1 MAEAV
6 PVISTRQYQG
16 LGRVLDRL
24 CKLFAMVSGLTL
36 LAMALMSLRSIIG
49 RAFFDAPLLGDF
61 ELVQYLCAGA
71 VATSLPYTH
80 WVSGHVIVDF
90 FTTKTSPRLNALLDE
105 VANLLLA
112 FFAGLICWRIAV
124 GMIDLRGSFDASM
137 LLEIP
142 TWWAYIPL
150 VPSFALLSL
159 TALYRA
165 VEKMKEA
172 QS

>member
-6 PVISTRQYQG
+6 HVVSTRQYQG

-24 CKLFAMVSGLTL
+24 CKLLAILSGLTL
-36 LAMALMSLRSIIG
+36 LAMAFMSLRSIVG

-61 ELVQYLCAGA
+61 ELVQFLCAGA
-71 VATSLPYTH
+71 VAMSLPYTH
-80 WVSGHVIVDF
+80 WISGHVIVDF
-90 FTTKTSPRLNALLDE
+90 FTANAPARLNAVLDTL
-105 VANLLLA
+105 ANLLLSL
-112 FFAGLICWRIAV
+112 FAGLISWRVTV
-124 GMIDLRGSFDASM
+124 GMLDLRGNFDASM

-142 TWWAYIPL
+142 TWWAYTPL

-165 VEKMKEA
+165 VEKMKEV

>member
-16 LGRVLDRL
+16 FGWVLDRL
-24 CKLFAMVSGLTL
+24 CKLLAIVSGLTL
-36 LAMALMSLRSIIG
+36 LAMAFMSLRSIIG

-61 ELVQYLCAGA
+61 ELVQYFCAGA

-90 FTTKTSPRLNALLDE
+90 FTTKTSPRFNAMLDV

-112 FFAGLICWRIAV
+112 FFAGLFCWRIAV

-150 VPSFALLSL
+150 LPSFALLSI

>member
-6 PVISTRQYQG
+6 HVISKRQYQG
-16 LGRVLDRL
+16 LGWVLDRL
-24 CKLFAMVSGLTL
+24 CKLLAIVSGLTL
-36 LAMALMSLRSIIG
+36 LAMAFMSLRSIIG

-61 ELVQYLCAGA
+61 ELVQFLCAGA

-80 WVSGHVIVDF
+80 WISGHVIVDF
-90 FTTKTSPRLNALLDE
+90 FTTKTSPRLNALLD
-105 VANLLLA
+105 VAANLLLA
-112 FFAGLICWRIAV
+112 FFAGLICWRVGV
-124 GMIDLRGSFDASM
+124 GMFDLRKSFDASM

-150 VPSFALLSL
+150 LPSFALLSL
-159 TALYRA
+159 TAIYRA
-165 VEKMKEA
+165 VEKMKVA

>member
-1 MAEAV
+1 VAEAV
-6 PVISTRQYQG
+6 HVISTRQYQG
-16 LGRVLDRL
+16 LGWVLDRL
-24 CKLFAMVSGLTL
+24 CKLLAILSGLTL
-36 LAMALMSLRSIIG
+36 LAMAFMSLRSIIG

-61 ELVQYLCAGA
+61 ELVQFLCAGA
-71 VATSLPYTH
+71 VAMSLPYTH

-90 FTTKTSPRLNALLDE
+90 FTAKAPARLNAVLDTM
-105 VANLLLA
+105 ANFLLA
-112 FFAGLICWRIAV
+112 FFAGLISWRIWV
-124 GMIDLRGSFDASM
+124 GLLDLRGSFDASM

-142 TWWAYIPL
+142 TWWAYTPL

>member
-6 PVISTRQYQG
+6 PVLSTRQYQG
-16 LGRVLDRL
+16 LGWVLDRL
-24 CKLFAMVSGLTL
+24 CKLLAILSGLTL
-36 LAMALMSLRSIIG
+36 LAMALMSLRSIVG

-61 ELVQYLCAGA
+61 ELVQFLCAGA
-71 VATSLPYTH
+71 VAMSLPYTH
-80 WVSGHVIVDF
+80 WISGHVIVDF
-90 FTTKTSPRLNALLDE
+90 FTANAPARLNAVLDTL
-105 VANLLLA
+105 ANLLLA
-112 FFAGLICWRIAV
+112 FFAGLISWRIWV
-124 GMIDLRGSFDASM
+124 GLRDLQGNFDASM

-150 VPSFALLSL
+150 VPSFVLLSL